1 MVDHVQLLI
10 FRIVD
15 DVFNDV
21 RVVVGNVFVRY
32 HRAVRSVALD
42 RRAGHVREV
51 LVWVP
56 GGVGYQLGHVIDGL
70 GAAKVDCVLYLRWRL

>member
-1 MVDHVQLLI
+1 MVGHVQLLN
-10 FRIVD
+10 FRRVD

-42 RRAGHVREV
+42 RRAGHVLEV
-51 LVWVP
+51 LVGIP
-56 GGVGYQLGHVIDGL
+56 SCVGYRLGHVVDRL
-70 GAAKVDCVLYLRWRL
+70 GAVKVD